1 MNLLR
6 EAQSAIQSGD
16 RGLNHCASPFVEFDK
31 ADIEQSIAAR
41 FERQA
46 RQYPDRIAVKTYSRG
61 LTQELTYDELNRAA
75 NRVAHAVLAHDDR
88 GNQPIA
94 LLFKQG
100 VAMTVASLGAL
111 KAGKAYAPV
120 DYRLPQAGARQI
132 LRHLPA
138 SLILTDGDN
147 FKLARELS
155 DGFVQILN
163 VDELDANLP
172 DNDCAV
178 AVSPDRI
185 AYIHFTSGS
194 TGAPKGV
201 AANHRSELHNIMKNT
216 NALKISPDDRVSL
229 LRSNNAGAAR
239 DTWLALL
246 NGAALCPLELG
257 DGGLAGLGRWL
268 TEEQI
273 TVLSCVTTVY
283 RHALSSLSAGERV
296 PTVRL
301 IHIGGEPVTKNDVEA
316 YKNHFT
322 DSCVFVVRYSIS
334 ETPAISYFFI
344 DKQTEIAEEHVPVGY
359 PLDGNEIFLLDD
371 DGHEVA
377 VGQSGE
383 IAVKSCYLAVGYW
396 RQPELTREKFRA
408 DGAGGKAR
416 VYRTGDLGYLRPDGC
431 LVHMGRKDFQTK
443 IRGHRVE
450 VSEVELALLGI
461 QGIKQVAVVARDDD
475 GDGRRL
481 IAYVIPQEGRALT
494 VSALRAS
501 LEEKLPS
508 YMQPSSF
515 VILESF
521 PLTASGKVD
530 RRALPPPARSRQQ
543 LDSPYASPKNSIE
556 KVLASLWAEVLGVA
570 EVGIHDDFAQ
580 LGGDSLLGA
589 RIVVSVNEMFSPQ
602 PPLKL
607 LIETPTVARLAGY
620 LIQQERTPGEGEKIA
635 EIVLKVDAMSADEIG
650 DALDEK

>member
-1 MNLLR
+1 MDLLS
-6 EAQSAIQSGD
+6 EAQSAKQSSD
-16 RGLNHCASPFVEFDK
+16 RGRNRFASSFVEFNK
-31 ADIEQSIAAR
+31 ADIEQSIADR

-46 RQYPDRIAVKTYSRG
+46 RQFPDRIAVKTYSRG
-61 LTQELTYDELNRAA
+61 LTYDELNRAA
-75 NRVAHAVLAHDDR
+75 NRVAHAILAHYDR
-88 GNQPIA
+88 GNEPIA

-120 DYRLPQAGARQI
+120 DYRLPRANAGQI

-138 SLILTDGDN
+138 SLILTDCDN
-147 FKLARELS
+147 FKLAREIS

-172 DNDCAV
+172 DNNCAV
-178 AVSPDRI
+178 VVSPDRI

-194 TGAPKGV
+194 TGEPKGV

-246 NGAALCPLELG
+246 NGAALCPLELR

-283 RHALSSLSAGERV
+283 RHALSTLTAGERV

-316 YKNHFT
+316 YKRHFADT
-322 DSCVFVVRYSIS
+322 CVFVVRYSIS
-334 ETPAISYFFI
+334 ETPAVSYFFI
-344 DKQTEIAEEHVPVGY
+344 DKQTEIDEEHVPVGY

-383 IAVKSCYLAVGYW
+383 IAVKSSYLAVGYW

-408 DGAGGKAR
+408 DAACGNAR

-450 VSEVELALLGI
+450 VSEVEMALLGME
-461 QGIKQVAVVARDDD
+461 GIKQVAVVARDDD

-481 IAYVIPQEGRALT
+481 VAYVIPQESRALAVGT
-494 VSALRAS
+494 LRAS
-501 LEEKLPS
+501 LKEMLPS
-508 YMQPSSF
+508 YMQPSAF
-515 VILESF
+515 VILDSL

-530 RRALPPPARSRQQ
+530 RRALPAPARSRPQVG
-543 LDSPYASPKNSIE
+543 SVYAAPKKSVE
-556 KVLASLWAEVLGVA
+556 KVLANLWAEVLGVA
-570 EVGIHDDFAQ
+570 VVGIDDDFLQ

-589 RIVVSVNEMFSPQ
+589 RIVVSVNERFSPKN
-602 PPLKL
+602 PLKIL
-607 LIETPTVARLAGY
+607 FETPTVARLAGY
-620 LIQQERTPGEGEKIA
+620 LVEQERTPGEVEKIA
-635 EIVLKVDAMSADEIG
+635 EIVLKVDAMSADEIC
-650 DALDEK
+650 DALDAK